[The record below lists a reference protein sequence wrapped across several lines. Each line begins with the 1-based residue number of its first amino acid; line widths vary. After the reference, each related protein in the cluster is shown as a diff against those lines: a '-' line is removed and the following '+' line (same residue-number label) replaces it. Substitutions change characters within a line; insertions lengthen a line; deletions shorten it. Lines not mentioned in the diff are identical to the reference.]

1 MQYTIEVDNVKCQGC
16 ASTIREKT
24 MATHNVEAV
33 TVDIGTGTVT
43 ITSPSDS
50 REAITETLRS
60 LGYPR
65 RASKV

>member
-24 MATHNVEAV
+24 MATHNVEEV
-33 TVDIGTGTVT
+33 TVDVGTGTVT
-43 ITSPSDS
+43 ITSPADLHG
-50 REAITETLRS
+50 EITETLRS

-65 RASKV
+65 RGSGM